1 MTLKR
6 IKNMPVS
13 SVQEYIKIGLPGTGK
28 SFVNLV
34 TFSWWHTGT
43 NNPLTTQQTN
53 SYIWFT

>member
-1 MTLKR
+1 
-6 IKNMPVS
+6 MPVS